1 MTEHVLLPVDGSEHS
16 EKAFNYILEKL
27 IPEKLTIVHVI
38 NPVSVWEYGDEES
51 FDYESY
57 QREQERR
64 QKQAGELLGSLEER
78 ATDAGIET
86 RTMLTNGQPS
96 RRILEVTNEQNVD
109 QIVMGSRGRSGVG
122 RVLFGSVAESVT
134 RRAPVPVTIV
144 R

>member
-1 MTEHVLLPVDGSEHS
+1 MGEHILAPVDGSEYS
-16 EKAFNYILEKL
+16 EKAFDYILDTVT
-27 IPEKLTIVHVI
+27 PSKLTIVHVM

-64 QKQAGELLGSLEER
+64 KQQSEELLASLKARSEDVGIDTNVVLTAGKPSKRIIEVAEEE
-78 ATDAGIET
+78 A
-86 RTMLTNGQPS
+86 
-96 RRILEVTNEQNVD
+96 VD
-109 QIVMGSRGRSGVG
+109 HIVMGSRGRSGVG

>member
-1 MTEHVLLPVDGSEHS
+1 MGEHILVPVDGSDYS
-16 EKAFNYILEKL
+16 EKAFEYILEKL
-27 IPEKLTIVHVI
+27 TPSKLTIVHVI
-38 NPVSVWEYGDEES
+38 NPVGIWEYGDEES

-64 QKQAGELLGSLEER
+64 QRHAEELLASLEGKAEE
-78 ATDAGIET
+78 AGIET
-86 RTMLTNGQPS
+86 TVILTSGKPS
-96 RRILEVTNEQNVD
+96 KRIIELAEEKSVD
-109 QIVMGSRGRSGVG
+109 HIVMGSRGRSGVG